1 MKKILFFFLIFPII
15 LSEKTTKE
23 PPTLLA
29 SYAQNKQEIFNLVR
43 QHAKKYSQGF
53 HV

>member
-1 MKKILFFFLIFPII
+1 MKKFLFFFLIFPII

-43 QHAKKYSQGF
+43 QHTKKYSQGF